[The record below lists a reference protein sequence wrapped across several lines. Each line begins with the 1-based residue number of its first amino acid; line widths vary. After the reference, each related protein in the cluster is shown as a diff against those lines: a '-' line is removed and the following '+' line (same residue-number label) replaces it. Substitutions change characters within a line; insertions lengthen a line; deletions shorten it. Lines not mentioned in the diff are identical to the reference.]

1 MVRKAALQET
11 NRKDS
16 TRNEGH
22 FLRCRERG
30 DGKQSGIWQ
39 QQRWSYDLRRSE
51 TTMCLS
57 QKRSLIQYSSC
68 KMKECKWRFFRAEI
82 TDARTSKRW
91 TVWKCHWQI
100 WWIHLLRPNN
110 FSLLILPFSSPLL
123 HFSKQPSL
131 FLRVSLSLA
140 FKQACSKHSKS
151 VWGENQLPKWK

>member
-1 MVRKAALQET
+1 MVRKAALQQT

-16 TRNEGH
+16 ARNEGH

-100 WWIHLLRPNN
+100 WWINLLRTKISQP
-110 FSLLILPFSSPLL
+110 LILPSPLCT
-123 HFSKQPSL
+123 
-131 FLRVSLSLA
+131 SLSRYPCIPE
-140 FKQACSKHSKS
+140 FPPPYIQASLLQALQVC
-151 VWGENQLPKWK
+151 VRR